1 MKFYIFFTII
11 SDSYFNNKYNM
22 KKSGVRLKF
31 FSLCKKVNVFSSL

>member
-31 FSLCKKVNVFSSL
+31 FSLYKKVNVFSSL